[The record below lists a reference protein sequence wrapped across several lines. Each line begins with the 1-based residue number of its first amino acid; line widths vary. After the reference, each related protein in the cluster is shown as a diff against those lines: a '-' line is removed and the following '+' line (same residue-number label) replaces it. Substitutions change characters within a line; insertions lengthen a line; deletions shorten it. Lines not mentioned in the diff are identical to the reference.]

1 MNLCF
6 DTGHIAYYGGD
17 CLELIEKYPDR
28 IGYLH
33 LKQVNPLV
41 VAQVLDKD
49 LSFPEAVRMGAM
61 IEPPLGV
68 PDMPPLLEAVADW
81 AATSR
86 ASSSTTSI
94 RARQTCRCPS
104 PSGPRPISAPAVE
117 RPSISEAAM
126 SDDLRIAVLGV
137 GMMGAF
143 HVDALSKRV
152 RGAQVTVVNDFL
164 ADKAAEVAG
173 RSGRVEADPI
183 AAINDPDVDAV
194 LIASPGDAHAE
205 QLNACLDRGIPVL
218 CEKPLTTD
226 IASAYAIVQ
235 KERALGKQLIQVGFM
250 RRFDPEYV
258 ALQKL
263 IADGGLGNPLIVHCT
278 HRNPAVGDHFNSEY
292 MIRDSV
298 VHEVDSV
305 RFLLGQELTSV
316 EVIKGAATG
325 SAPHGTHDP
334 MLVIF
339 ETESGAIVTDEIFV
353 RTGVAYE
360 VRTEVVGE
368 KGSAHRP
375 GPEPAG
381 QVHRRPVGRGDHA
394 ELRGTFRPGVRH
406 RAATLGGC
414 RQGRNHRR
422 PERLGWLR
430 GRCGL

>member
-1 MNLCF
+1 
-6 DTGHIAYYGGD
+6 
-17 CLELIEKYPDR
+17 
-28 IGYLH
+28 
-33 LKQVNPLV
+33 
-41 VAQVLDKD
+41 
-49 LSFPEAVRMGAM
+49 
-61 IEPPLGV
+61 
-68 PDMPPLLEAVADW
+68 
-81 AATSR
+81 
-86 ASSSTTSI
+86 
-94 RARQTCRCPS
+94 
-104 PSGPRPISAPAVE
+104 
-117 RPSISEAAM
+117 M

-152 RGAQVTVVNDFL
+152 RGARVTVVNDFL

-173 RSGRVEADPI
+173 SVGARVEADPI

-194 LIASPGDAHAE
+194 LIATPGDAHEE
-205 QLNACLDRGIPVL
+205 QVNACLDRGIPVL

-250 RRFDPEYV
+250 RRFDSEYV

-263 IADGGLGNPLIVHCT
+263 IADGGLGSPLMVHCI

-325 SAPHGTHDP
+325 IAPHGTHDP

-339 ETESGAIVTDEIFV
+339 ETESGAIVTVESFV

-368 KGSAHRP
+368 KGSALIGLDQNLQVKSTDGRWGGAITP
-375 GPEPAG
+375 SFVERFGQAYDTELQRWVDAANAGTIDGPSAWDGYAAVAVCEAGVLSLRSGAKFHVHLAGGVASIEPEEPHAG
-381 QVHRRPVGRGDHA
+381 IQAPDLEGA
-394 ELRGTFRPGVRH
+394 WP
-406 RAATLGGC
+406 
-414 RQGRNHRR
+414 
-422 PERLGWLR
+422 
-430 GRCGL
+430 